1 MTEFVLSHDVS
12 EQNFVL
18 RVPCG
23 FSGSDRLNRFSGRVS
38 DTSRAFQSRCN
49 ANFFAA
55 LHRNMGFAAVSAFM
69 TMTTLQRPEMR

>member
-12 EQNFVL
+12 EQNFV
-18 RVPCG
+18 RAFRAAFQAMIP
-23 FSGSDRLNRFSGRVS
+23 RFSGRVS

-55 LHRNMGFAAVSAFM
+55 LHRNLGFVAISAFM